1 MYQIAKIPVALTT
14 DACYNTISSV
24 AVVLSSSK

>member
-14 DACYNTISSV
+14 DACYNTISLV
-24 AVVLSSSK
+24 AVVLGSSK